1 MQATI
6 EANRQYYDEKMMNL
20 TEDLTEIIASMRDQ
34 IKISSPDKKD
44 TTKAHDTTTLVPT
57 NKKVHHWKVEIIQ
70 NILACVLSSIISA
83 HQNSINSSS
92 RHN

>member
-20 TEDLTEIIASMRDQ
+20 IEELTEIITSMMDQ
-34 IKISSPDKKD
+34 IKISESSPDKKD

-70 NILACVLSSIISA
+70 NI
-83 HQNSINSSS
+83 
-92 RHN
+92 